1 MGRGERSQSKS
12 LDKTHA
18 NNTYSPDSPADTSSI
33 SMKATKPRYQNTCK
47 YCILFRQLQR
57 HTSRISI
64 KGIKSTHKQYKYR
77 YYNLPA
83 SQLASQL
90 ASQRH
95 TAARQPVSEPTSQP
109 LSQPASQPA
118 TQPASQQMTSH
129 QLGIQLAS
137 QPGSQPAASQPASQP
152 ASQLASQPQHLN
164 QGYKISPK
172 IIANILHKYFILST
186 QKAYKYYIPPKH
198 LAATEA
204 LFQSR
209 S

>member
-1 MGRGERSQSKS
+1 MQIIHILQTAPQTQAAFQWRLQNPVTKTRANIAFSSGSSRDTQAEFQSRV
-12 LDKTHA
+12 LNPRT
-18 NNTYSPDSPADTSSI
+18 NNTNIDIT
-33 SMKATKPRYQNTCK
+33 TC
-47 YCILFRQLQR
+47 Q
-57 HTSRISI
+57 
-64 KGIKSTHKQYKYR
+64 
-77 YYNLPA
+77 PA
-83 SQLASQL
+83 SQLARQL

-118 TQPASQQMTSH
+118 TQPVSQQMTSH

-204 LFQSR
+204 LFQSM

>member
-1 MGRGERSQSKS
+1 MSSRLAPSICKYRQGKLKLDRSLAGVGRGERSQSKS

-83 SQLASQL
+83 SQ
-90 ASQRH
+90 
-95 TAARQPVSEPTSQP
+95 PTSQ
-109 LSQPASQPA
+109 SASQPA
-118 TQPASQQMTSH
+118 THNSSPASQRANEPAAQPAS
-129 QLGIQLAS
+129 
-137 QPGSQPAASQPASQP
+137 
-152 ASQLASQPQHLN
+152 
-164 QGYKISPK
+164 
-172 IIANILHKYFILST
+172 
-186 QKAYKYYIPPKH
+186 
-198 LAATEA
+198 
-204 LFQSR
+204 
-209 S
+209 